1 MQVETPIVGII
12 ARKLMLIP
20 ASSAVAERNWSHFDF
35 IHNFNRNRLTNEC
48 IFKLVSVYSYY
59 RTLKN
64 PKIVQKEIEIDI
76 QNDNTLDLDFIVI
89 DDDSD
94 DNVGS
99 NKTDSEVDEYEE

>member
-1 MQVETPIVGII
+1 
-12 ARKLMLIP
+12 MLIP

-59 RTLKN
+59 KTLKN

-76 QNDNTLDLDFIVI
+76 QNDNTLDLNFIVI

>member
-1 MQVETPIVGII
+1 MQVETLIVGII

-20 ASSAVAERNWSHFDF
+20 ALSAAAERNWSYFGF
-35 IHNFNRNRLTNEC
+35 IYNFNRNRLTNEH

-76 QNDNTLDLDFIVI
+76 
-89 DDDSD
+89 
-94 DNVGS
+94 
-99 NKTDSEVDEYEE
+99 